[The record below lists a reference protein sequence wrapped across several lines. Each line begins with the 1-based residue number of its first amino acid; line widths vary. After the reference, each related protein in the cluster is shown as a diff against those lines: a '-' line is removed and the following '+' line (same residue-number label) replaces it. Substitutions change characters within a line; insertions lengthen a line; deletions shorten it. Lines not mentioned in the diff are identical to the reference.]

1 MLYYL
6 ELWEWR
12 YLCGRLFN
20 TKCLGC
26 NTFRI
31 ILKNWGIIWIKTMTK
46 DKNYDKRWRF
56 LLSVMNADTF
66 LLYHRV
72 LALVEKEVCSLTLD
86 DISRQCAIPSTYT
99 SSGRQ
104 IDKIIARGK
113 LERSIQVPQNSSC
126 ENQYIQC
133 WSILHVW
140 IYDFCRRQ
148 KMLYRNWNMGVPL
161 MMLKQYVK
169 LKSWGN

>member
-1 MLYYL
+1 
-6 ELWEWR
+6 
-12 YLCGRLFN
+12 
-20 TKCLGC
+20 
-26 NTFRI
+26 
-31 ILKNWGIIWIKTMTK
+31 
-46 DKNYDKRWRF
+46 
-56 LLSVMNADTF
+56 MNDDSF

-126 ENQYIQC
+126 EKQYIQC

-140 IYDFCRRQ
+140 IYDFCRRH

-169 LKSWGN
+169 LKS